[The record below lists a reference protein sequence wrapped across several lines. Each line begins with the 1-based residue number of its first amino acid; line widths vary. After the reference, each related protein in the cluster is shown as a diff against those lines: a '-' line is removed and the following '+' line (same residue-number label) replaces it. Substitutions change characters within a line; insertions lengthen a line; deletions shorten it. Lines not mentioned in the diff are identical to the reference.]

1 MSMSTIQNK
10 KAVDAL
16 QTRYL
21 IKFAVIAV
29 LFALFYILYLM
40 GKIDYFHAWLM
51 RGIVLVF
58 ILGVIYVFIT
68 YLREK
73 ATLANGTTTRR
84 R

>member
-1 MSMSTIQNK
+1 MSTIRSK
-10 KAVDAL
+10 KAIDAL

-29 LFALFYILYLM
+29 LFALVYILYLM

-51 RGIVLVF
+51 RGIVLLF
-58 ILGVIYVFIT
+58 ILSVIYVFIT

-73 ATLANGTTTRR
+73 ATLMSGATARR